1 MIRLG
6 RNFTNLFI
14 VDVLPEDTRNKILSG
29 EIDMFS
35 MNALGLV
42 EFKKNVL
49 KQLSMAKAQGLNH
62 IELDADIPNPY
73 ISMSKDDRLAIR
85 KKAEESDITLS
96 VHLPYSPPGI
106 GSAVVCIQKED
117 RQKSVELHKL
127 YIDFAR
133 DIGAKHLNMHPG
145 TAPFYL
151 NGPIWMEKFETAII
165 ESVMELAE
173 YGKGINFHI
182 ENNVSFDTLYVEP
195 EDGIRL
201 VQKCRKKGAEIY
213 YNLDIGHW
221 FTRAL
226 APGGK
231 AKPVPEH
238 PEQIMKTIPK
248 ELVKELHLNDF
259 VPKTFT
265 FHPPLHLTE
274 GPLQKENLIE
284 YGKIVKTLEPEVII
298 LETAS
303 KVKEYLVQRNDI
315 VKEELE
321 YVKECLDL

>member
-14 VDVLPEDTRNKILSG
+14 VDVLPEETRNKILSG

-49 KQLSMAKAQGLNH
+49 KQLDMAKAQGLNH
-62 IELDADIPNPY
+62 IELDADMPNPY
-73 ISMSKDDRLAIR
+73 AGFTKEERSAIR
-85 KKAEESDITLS
+85 KKAEDNDITLS
-96 VHLPYSPPGI
+96 VHLSYSGI
-106 GSAVVCIQKED
+106 GSGVACIQKED
-117 RQKSVELHKL
+117 RQKAVELQKL
-127 YIDFAR
+127 YIDFAK
-133 DIGAKHLNMHPG
+133 DIGAKHVNMHPG
-145 TAPFYL
+145 TAPFYMSS
-151 NGPIWMEKFETAII
+151 PIWLEKIEAALI
-165 ESVMELAE
+165 ESVLELAE
-173 YGKGINFHI
+173 YGGDINFHI

-195 EDGIRL
+195 EDIIRL
-201 VQKCRKKGAEIY
+201 VGKCRKKGAEVY
-213 YNLDIGHW
+213 FNLDIGHW

-226 APGGK
+226 APGGN

-238 PEQIMKTIPK
+238 PEEIMKTIPK
-248 ELVKELHLNDF
+248 EMVKELHLNDF

-274 GPLQKENLIE
+274 GPLQKENLIA
-284 YGKIVKTLEPEVII
+284 YGKIVRALEPEVII
-298 LETAS
+298 LETAA
-303 KVKEYLVQRNDI
+303 KVKEYLVQRNEL

-321 YVKECLDL
+321 YVKECLAL

>member
-42 EFKKNVL
+42 AFKKDVL
-49 KQLSMAKAQGLNH
+49 KQLDMAKAQGLNH
-62 IELDADIPNPY
+62 IELDADMPNPY
-73 ISMSKDDRLAIR
+73 ASVTKEERDAI
-85 KKAEESDITLS
+85 KAKAEEYDITLS
-96 VHLPYSPPGI
+96 VHLSYSGI
-106 GSAVVCIQKED
+106 GSGVACVQKED
-117 RQKSVELHKL
+117 RQKAVELQKL
-127 YIDFAR
+127 YIDFAK
-133 DIGAKHLNMHPG
+133 DIGAKHVNMHPG
-145 TAPFYL
+145 TAPFYMA
-151 NGPIWMEKFETAII
+151 GPEWMKQIEPALI
-165 ESVMELAE
+165 ESIVELAN
-173 YGKGINFHI
+173 YGGDINFHV

-201 VQKCRKKGAEIY
+201 VQKCRKKGAEVY

-221 FTRAL
+221 FTREL
-226 APGGK
+226 APGGN

-238 PEQIMKTIPK
+238 PEEVMKKIPK

-274 GPLQKENLIE
+274 GPLQKENLIK
-284 YGKIVKTLEPEVII
+284 YGEIVKTLEPEVII

-303 KVKEYLVQRNDI
+303 KVKEYLVDRNEL
-315 VKEELE
+315 VKTELE
-321 YVKECLDL
+321 YVKECLAL